1 MFWFRLSPT
10 LLLFFYCLPAIIGWE
25 HVFSRWCSFIPLVSS
40 SLVLCYDILS
50 GWICLVFAASDG
62 FGFVDGLEGICVVF
76 VFYLTG
82 HYSFLYICVNG
93 VNFFFFVSLFL
104 FFFFSFFCNSSF
116 QGGRKRDATIFE
128 RDGGLR

>member
-62 FGFVDGLEGICVVF
+62 FGLSGFVDGLERDLCCVF

-82 HYSFLYICVNG
+82 RYSFLYICVNG
-93 VNFFFFVSLFL
+93 VNFFFFFFL
-104 FFFFSFFCNSSF
+104 FVIRHFKGGGIGMPRFSK
-116 QGGRKRDATIFE
+116 GMED
-128 RDGGLR
+128 